1 MLNEQEIVGL
11 LDGAILPEERARL
24 LKLLEDDPAART
36 ALREQM
42 RMDSVLR
49 VALGSAA
56 AHERVKQSVLAVVR
70 GESEEVIKQQV
81 LHDTTFLSRSRPG
94 NEADQFPSSPIR
106 LVTSAA
112 TNLLDLFRR
121 PAWAF
126 SFAAVCVCLG
136 LGAWLAVRANRPQ
149 PVSLAAAIETPSR
162 VDFPA
167 GTEMFPRPGTEIQF
181 DRSAGSF
188 TPKPGD
194 GLRVGKTGS
203 GTIRFADGTV
213 LHLEAGTEARFQPV
227 ANSARNGGKQLKIV
241 SGALSAEVAK
251 QPEGLP
257 LLIET
262 PHALVTVVG
271 TEFDLNVATNQTE
284 LEVTHGVVKLA
295 RAGEEQPVSVATGEF
310 AVVARNAAM
319 RYGRLPR
326 NPYLWPFSSASIWNR
341 PLGSGAKL
349 SPVPGKP
356 FLADGPLTNAM
367 RPRRPLM
374 GSPTDPLRR
383 IWVNGEPRADVRLAD
398 NSLPQTGL
406 ADSFA
411 ILQHGRRFAFELR
424 GVTMRTDGDLEA
436 TDAERMWLNG
446 PGHSENPIPA
456 LAFGL
461 SHLGGLIRAGEFEH
475 GIQHA
480 LSARVKRERLSG
492 RRDFAMPGTVW
503 PATGGDEADAKLLNV
518 GSLLAIPPDVDIE
531 KIVGS
536 FGPDYELARA
546 MQDYG
551 VYVTGFIDGPFVL
564 LTGEVRLPNA
574 DELLTQLVPLLQVL
588 TNNSPENPGGG
599 GVPRRPAAPA
609 LPGETK

>member
-1 MLNEQEIVGL
+1 MLNEQEIIGL
-11 LDGAILPEERARL
+11 LDGTILPEERARL
-24 LKLLEDDPAART
+24 VKLLEDDPAART
-36 ALREQM
+36 VLREQT
-42 RMDSVLR
+42 RMDNVLR
-49 VALGSAA
+49 VELGSAA

-70 GESEEVIKQQV
+70 GESEDTIKQQV
-81 LHDTTFLSRSRPG
+81 LHDTTFLPRSSRRE
-94 NEADQFPSSPIR
+94 EADQLPNSPIR

-112 TNLLDLFRR
+112 TSLVELFRR
-121 PAWAF
+121 PAWAL
-126 SFAAVCVCLG
+126 SFVAVCVCLG
-136 LGAWLAVRANRPQ
+136 LGAWFVLRANRSHPA
-149 PVSLAAAIETPSR
+149 SFASTIETPSR

-167 GTEMFPRPGTEIQF
+167 GTEMFPRPGTMIQF

-188 TPKPGD
+188 TPQPGD
-194 GLRVGKTGS
+194 GLRVGDTGS
-203 GTIRFADGTV
+203 GTMRFADGTV
-213 LHLEAGTEARFQPV
+213 LHLEAGTEVRFQPV
-227 ANSARNGGKQLKIV
+227 TNPARNGGKQLKIV

-284 LEVTHGVVKLA
+284 LEVTHGLVKLA
-295 RAGEEQPVSVATGEF
+295 RAGEERPVSVATGEF
-310 AVVARNAAM
+310 AVAAPNAAM

-367 RPRRPLM
+367 RPRRPFM
-374 GSPTDPLRR
+374 GTPTDPLRR

-398 NSLPQTGL
+398 NNLPGVRP
-406 ADSFA
+406 ADSFV

-424 GVTMRTDGDLEA
+424 GVTVRTDGDLDA

-446 PGHSENPIPA
+446 PGYSEKPMPA
-456 LAFGL
+456 LTFGL
-461 SHLGGLIRAGEFEH
+461 SHLGGLIRAGEFDH

-503 PATGGDEADAKLLNV
+503 PATGGEQSDAKLLNV
-518 GSLLAIPPDVDIE
+518 GTLLAIPPDVDIE
-531 KIVGS
+531 KIFGGS
-536 FGPDYELARA
+536 GPGYELARA

-564 LTGEVRLPNA
+564 LTGEVRPPNA
-574 DELLTQLVPLLQVL
+574 DELLNQLVPLLQVV

-599 GVPRRPAAPA
+599 GAPRRPAAPA